1 MALVFQREMSDR
13 RRIHARVGAM
23 RAQVVH
29 AMCEER
35 GKRTGHSVSLFHVI
49 GKSGQVGRQQC

>member
-1 MALVFQREMSDR
+1 MS
-13 RRIHARVGAM
+13 
-23 RAQVVH
+23 AQVVH
-29 AMCEER
+29 AMCEEL